1 MSVIIPTI
9 SVPIPAFGGA
19 IGGTTGSVGSIGT
32 IGVGVGG
39 ANVSPQYP
47 KPASLII
54 ILLTSPSSTIASA
67 CAPVPCPEL
76 SIIETAF

>member
-19 IGGTTGSVGSIGT
+19 IGGTTGSVGSIGSIGT

-47 KPASLII
+47 KPAYL
-54 ILLTSPSSTIASA
+54 
-67 CAPVPCPEL
+67 
-76 SIIETAF
+76 

>member
-9 SVPIPAFGGA
+9 SVPIPGFG
-19 IGGTTGSVGSIGT
+19 GSIGAT
-32 IGVGVGG
+32 GSIGSIGSMGVGVGG

-47 KPASLII
+47 KPDSLII